1 MTKQL
6 EVADKL
12 SFPSSVVTQTIGVL
26 AVRGAGKT
34 NACRVMAEEMY
45 EAGLPFVA
53 IDPVGSWWGLRSTR
67 DGKKPGLA
75 IPIFGGK
82 HGDVPIGRDN
92 GAVLAE
98 LIAAQSL
105 SCVVDVSEFDSEA
118 AKKQFLL
125 EFAKKLFQK
134 NEAPL
139 HLFLEEADDYI
150 PQRPMRDE
158 AQLLR
163 AWENIVKRGRAR
175 GLGITLLTQRSAAIN
190 KNVLTQI
197 ETLIALRTTSP
208 QDRDAIEAWLKY
220 NNQSQEILES
230 LPKLENGEAWVW
242 SPNFLKETKRVKFRL
257 SHTFDS
263 GQTPKSAAK
272 AAATLADVDL
282 AAIEK
287 KMAVTIER
295 AKADD
300 PRELRKQIAEL
311 KRELSAQGKQVE
323 VQRVEV
329 PVLDEAVFN
338 ALQEGCHGEL
348 SNLSGALNTAQSV
361 IAEAIRV
368 QRKRCKAVAERAV
381 RRAMLTALAQPP
393 DGLTKRPVLI
403 HTGYASSGPVSTA
416 FADLAREGYV
426 EGDGNRLWITR
437 GGRRELGPFE
447 PLPLGDD
454 LREWLLEGDKLN
466 RMERA
471 LLSAIC
477 AAYPSAISKGDVLQ
491 KAEYASSGPVSTAF
505 AKLVAYGYAVPQGAA
520 MLKAAEKLFS

>member
-197 ETLIALRTTSP
+197 ET
-208 QDRDAIEAWLKY
+208 
-220 NNQSQEILES
+220 
-230 LPKLENGEAWVW
+230 GEAWVW

-257 SHTFDS
+257 SHTFVS
-263 GQTPKSAAK
+263 RQPPKSAPK
-272 AAATLADVDL
+272 AAATLADVD
-282 AAIEK
+282 
-287 KMAVTIER
+287 
-295 AKADD
+295 
-300 PRELRKQIAEL
+300 
-311 KRELSAQGKQVE
+311 
-323 VQRVEV
+323 
-329 PVLDEAVFN
+329 
-338 ALQEGCHGEL
+338 
-348 SNLSGALNTAQSV
+348 
-361 IAEAIRV
+361 
-368 QRKRCKAVAERAV
+368 
-381 RRAMLTALAQPP
+381 
-393 DGLTKRPVLI
+393 
-403 HTGYASSGPVSTA
+403 
-416 FADLAREGYV
+416 
-426 EGDGNRLWITR
+426 
-437 GGRRELGPFE
+437 
-447 PLPLGDD
+447 
-454 LREWLLEGDKLN
+454 
-466 RMERA
+466 
-471 LLSAIC
+471 
-477 AAYPSAISKGDVLQ
+477 
-491 KAEYASSGPVSTAF
+491 
-505 AKLVAYGYAVPQGAA
+505 
-520 MLKAAEKLFS
+520 